1 MVSPHIKGQQRGG
14 GWVGCR
20 GGSSRG
26 VVAELVGKSLS
37 WLRLEYWQWLQK
49 LVPNVWQ
56 LVFANVAIEGG
67 SCTRMNIASLIVL
80 DWLWTSLC
88 MILNWLGS
96 KGCPVVVLC
105 RCMGE
110 GGLEMFLDPIS
121 QGSARLPYVWT
132 GTLDVWALVVIDDS
146 CLFGFVVF
154 VFRVDQGCS

>member
-14 GWVGCR
+14 WMGRVKR
-20 GGSSRG
+20 GVPAGEG
-26 VVAELVGKSLS
+26 VVAALVGKSLS

-110 GGLEMFLDPIS
+110 GALRCSLTLSPRDLPDSPMYELEHWMC
-121 QGSARLPYVWT
+121 GHW
-132 GTLDVWALVVIDDS
+132 
-146 CLFGFVVF
+146 
-154 VFRVDQGCS
+154 